1 MEQARKNIE
10 ILKLKDLQHREII
23 LLVMVQTEAAASAQR
38 AATTVPAS
46 HVTAA
51 YNLTINS
58 TSTNKSE
65 TVSVPITSSAGYVA
79 GLINAKANSLGV
91 EARAIT
97 RGKITLLYC

>member
-1 MEQARKNIE
+1 M
-10 ILKLKDLQHREII
+10 KDLQHRNYII
-23 LLVMVQTEAAASAQR
+23 SYGANGAAASAQKT
-38 AATTVPAS
+38 ATVPTS

-97 RGKITLLYC
+97 GKITLLYC